1 MVYVRAQVKKL
12 PRLPHSQGAKPRL
25 TNHASPSQLWAQ
37 TVQTSQLCA
46 PAQPCLEAPAMSPSI
61 QLTPLQRHG
70 HHGVRLSP
78 STGALG
84 TSSLKSPRLLL
95 RASSAE
101 PPQCPCAATA
111 LDQTGAKPGHIH
123 PTHLAQIIDAGLL
136 QISVALKKLT
146 MHSSCLTTAKGCER
160 VYTKELLQQR
170 IYTLR
175 AHVSSD
181 RGLFLHAALQ
191 PVLKH
196 APPALLS
203 LRGQAAARQLRR
215 RKQP

>member
-1 MVYVRAQVKKL
+1 
-12 PRLPHSQGAKPRL
+12 
-25 TNHASPSQLWAQ
+25 
-37 TVQTSQLCA
+37 
-46 PAQPCLEAPAMSPSI
+46 MSPST

-70 HHGVRLSP
+70 HHRVRLSP
-78 STGALG
+78 STGARG
-84 TSSLKSPRLLL
+84 TSSLKSPCLLL
-95 RASSAE
+95 GASSAE
-101 PPQCPCAATA
+101 PPQCPHAATA
-111 LDQTGAKPGHIH
+111 LDQTGAKPGRIH
-123 PTHLAQIIDAGLL
+123 PTLLARIIDAGLT
-136 QISVALKKLT
+136 QISLALKRLT

-160 VYTKELLQQR
+160 VCTKELLQQR
-170 IYTLR
+170 VYTLR